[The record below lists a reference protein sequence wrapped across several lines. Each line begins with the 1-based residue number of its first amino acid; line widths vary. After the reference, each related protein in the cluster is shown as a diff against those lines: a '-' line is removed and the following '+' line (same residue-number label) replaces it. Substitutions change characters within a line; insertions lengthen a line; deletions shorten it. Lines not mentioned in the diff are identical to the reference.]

1 MIDETLYIYIY
12 SVKLVTVVMG
22 LRCYNFGI
30 KAGIRSLGKVFGR
43 KVKKMIVGS
52 LYSFEF

>member
-1 MIDETLYIYIY
+1 MVNIIIKLIICIDMYMNMIVFGCD
-12 SVKLVTVVMG
+12 
-22 LRCYNFGI
+22 NFGI
-30 KAGIRSLGKVFGR
+30 RAGIRSLGKVFGR